1 MAIGDRR
8 APRQRKVPV
17 RVVTVVGLEVARA
30 IRLTDV
36 PDAGCGSAPATWGGV
51 PASESNGLAHHRPQR
66 TFANT
71 GTCDS
76 HLACKSSRA
85 VASAWIESSRLAWH
99 CLCDLSSSRTCC
111 PKLLAIYLMP
121 PVRLVLSFAER
132 KRSWPKILPIGEARP
147 SPGHIHD
154 ISHHNRSQTPMDAR
168 RESRGPAGPGA
179 PPSLVCRSAS
189 YISYPRLK

>member
-1 MAIGDRR
+1 MAVGDRR
-8 APRQRKVPV
+8 VPRQRKVPV
-17 RVVTVVGLEVARA
+17 RVMAVVGLEVARA

-36 PDAGCGSAPATWGGV
+36 PDAGCGSAPATWGGM

-111 PKLLAIYLMP
+111 PKLLAFYLMP
-121 PVRLVLSFAER
+121 PVRLVLSFAGR
-132 KRSWPKILPIGEARP
+132 KRSCLRNSPLGSPAVPARI
-147 SPGHIHD
+147 IHD
-154 ISHHNRSQTPMDAR
+154 ISH
-168 RESRGPAGPGA
+168 
-179 PPSLVCRSAS
+179 LF
-189 YISYPRLK
+189 